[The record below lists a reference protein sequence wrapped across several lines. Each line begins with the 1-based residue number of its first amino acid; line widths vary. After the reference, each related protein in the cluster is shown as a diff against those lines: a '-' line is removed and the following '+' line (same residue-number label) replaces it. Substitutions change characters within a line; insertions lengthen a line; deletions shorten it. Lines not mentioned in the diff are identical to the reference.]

1 MDWGDRMKKKG
12 ICAVL
17 LCIALGI
24 SGCSGQG
31 NSGDQSRKESDA
43 EGDLPQTETI
53 AGLINEVGDIA
64 VGAPG
69 DTEYDLIVSDEE
81 AENPADIGGSG
92 TEDTE
97 SYAAQETLPTEG
109 LELPGKD
116 NTRDQEAAQTEA
128 LEESEAVLMQ
138 AMAQTETVVQKD
150 TEKDTGSMTESE
162 PETRIGNMT
171 ESEPETG
178 TGNMTESESEIKP
191 GIIKESEIMTG
202 AGIKVESETE
212 TEVGTRMRG
221 ETETEAG
228 TKIGSETETDIETE
242 NETESGPVGAVVS
255 EFIHAREAMGE
266 HWSIAYEDLETGASY
281 GYHEEDVLQSA
292 SVVKLFIMG
301 AVYRYMCYPKEG
313 ERVIPFHED
322 YDGHLRATIES
333 MIRVSDNDC
342 ANLLIDRLGEGDFAL
357 GAQRIKEFCEEYGYT
372 GTSIGRRFLEQNPS
386 GDNYTTAADTRK
398 FLADLYHGTLVT
410 EEASRKMLDIV
421 MGQTRKNKIPAGL
434 PSGFTSGN
442 KTGEMPEGYGLGCIE
457 NDCAIVFPP
466 EGMGK
471 GYVLTIMSNDLGG
484 RNSEAI
490 SVISRMSSGIAQWYI
505 AEHTETE
512 TEAAAKAET
521 E

>member
-97 SYAAQETLPTEG
+97 SHAAQETLPTEG

-162 PETRIGNMT
+162 PE
-171 ESEPETG
+171 
-178 TGNMTESESEIKP
+178 IKP
-191 GIIKESEIMTG
+191 GIMTESEIMTG

-212 TEVGTRMRG
+212 TEVGIRMRG

-228 TKIGSETETDIETE
+228 TKIGSETETEIETE

>member
-1 MDWGDRMKKKG
+1 MKKKG

-138 AMAQTETVVQKD
+138 AMAQTETVVQED

-162 PETRIGNMT
+162 PETR
-171 ESEPETG
+171 
-178 TGNMTESESEIKP
+178 TGNMT
-191 GIIKESEIMTG
+191 ESEIMTG

-228 TKIGSETETDIETE
+228 TKIGSETETEIETE

-301 AVYRYMCYPKEG
+301 AVYRYMCYPKQG